1 MAGDGGGTGARAP
14 HVEFFFDV
22 ACPFAF
28 VASYKVEAA
37 ARAAG
42 AAGVEWSP
50 VALGGVYRD
59 VKAPQGTRSA
69 SVVMCAAKRA
79 VVGNDLRVMAAR
91 AGAPLRGNTRHPV
104 RTLRALR
111 CICAAPPKDRA
122 RLSRVLFEAYWRDG
136 RDLGDEAE
144 LIRVLTAFD
153 ASRAAGLL
161 AASEKEDVKV
171 RCASRACACCA
182 RSRPRAFRSPIL
194 RARSNLPARTRPGGA
209 ARAQRTACRVGR
221 IRSARVCRAAALAWR
236 SGREALVGTRRPA
249 FRGCGLQ
256 RARHSR
262 ATTTEAVAT
271 RTYGQKASVCVLE
284 IFAFESPL
292 AHGCA
297 CDKDQHP
304 DENAP
309 PRAHERTNST
319 LVLYEDVASP
329 FSYLAS
335 TAAEA
340 LAERCRV
347 RLLRRPVLVGA
358 LFREIGTPMVPIA
371 HAGEAKAA
379 YLRREMEAWAA
390 ARGVPICVPHPHFPL
405 RTTLAQRVL
414 AGLAHVVEAADEGTA
429 AEQRARARLSAAS
442 RALYTAAWA
451 RGEDVGQPGVVV
463 AALEAAGFGALGA
476 REVVDKAKVNGGD
489 ALRSNT
495 AEAIAAGACGVPTF
509 VVDLVERG
517 GQAANT
523 PASCALV
530 WGQDRMHVVE
540 ELLRGWAAPSRLPSA
555 RL

>member
-1 MAGDGGGTGARAP
+1 
-14 HVEFFFDV
+14 
-22 ACPFAF
+22 
-28 VASYKVEAA
+28 
-37 ARAAG
+37 
-42 AAGVEWSP
+42 
-50 VALGGVYRD
+50 
-59 VKAPQGTRSA
+59 
-69 SVVMCAAKRA
+69 
-79 VVGNDLRVMAAR
+79 MAAR
-91 AGAPLRGNTRHPV
+91 GGRRCVQHATPG

-122 RLSRVLFEAYWRDG
+122 RLSRALFEAYWRDG

-171 RCASRACACCA
+171 RCATRACACCA
-182 RSRPRAFRSPIL
+182 RSRSRAFRSPIL

-221 IRSARVCRAAALAWR
+221 IRSARVCRAAALARGW
-236 SGREALVGTRRPA
+236 REAWVGTRRPA
-249 FRGCGLQ
+249 FRGRLQ

-271 RTYGQKASVCVLE
+271 RTYCQKASVCVLE

-309 PRAHERTNST
+309 PCAHERTNST

-347 RLLRRPVLVGA
+347 RLLRRPVLVPLQGNWHAHGA
-358 LFREIGTPMVPIA
+358 
-371 HAGEAKAA
+371 
-379 YLRREMEAWAA
+379 Y
-390 ARGVPICVPHPHFPL
+390 C
-405 RTTLAQRVL
+405 
-414 AGLAHVVEAADEGTA
+414 
-429 AEQRARARLSAAS
+429 S
-442 RALYTAAWA
+442 
-451 RGEDVGQPGVVV
+451 
-463 AALEAAGFGALGA
+463 
-476 REVVDKAKVNGGD
+476 
-489 ALRSNT
+489 
-495 AEAIAAGACGVPTF
+495 CG
-509 VVDLVERG
+509 
-517 GQAANT
+517 
-523 PASCALV
+523 
-530 WGQDRMHVVE
+530 
-540 ELLRGWAAPSRLPSA
+540 
-555 RL
+555 